1 MVEGEFGCHPSPRGT
16 CSASGDPHYVTF
28 DGKAYDFQGTCRY
41 VLATVCNTTDGL
53 QQFSVE
59 AKNEQRRGL
68 AVSVTAEVLVNVS
81 GYAVLMS
88 RDNRGMV
95 EVS

>member
-1 MVEGEFGCHPSPRGT
+1 MVGGEFGCYPNPPAT

-28 DGKAYDFQGTCRY
+28 DRKAFDFQGTCRY
-41 VLATVCNTTDGL
+41 VLATLCNATDEL

-59 AKNEQRRGL
+59 AKNEPWFEL
-68 AVSVTAEVLVNVS
+68 PVSITAEVFVNVF
-81 GYAVLMS
+81 GYRVRVS
-88 RDNRGMV
+88 RDSSGVV